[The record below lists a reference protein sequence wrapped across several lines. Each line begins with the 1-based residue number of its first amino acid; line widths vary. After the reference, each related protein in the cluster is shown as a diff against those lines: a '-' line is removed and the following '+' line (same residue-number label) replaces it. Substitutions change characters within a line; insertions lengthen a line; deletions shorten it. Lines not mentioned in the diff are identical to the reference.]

1 MPRPNR
7 KQNFLACYRELGD
20 VWKACKAAGID
31 SRQTHYRWLT
41 DEQYRQ
47 DFALA
52 QRDYE
57 QISARRNIENVRK
70 LADQTRNLAL
80 ADQAE
85 RLSAMNERWNGAR
98 QAVTR
103 ITLER
108 GAEMAT
114 VPGGKSGFLCRD
126 YRGKDCTG
134 EVYRVDTGLVSLLG
148 EMRAIE
154 RAAAEQLGQ
163 LSTQVEFSGAGGGPI
178 EIKVEFVRPADEAR
192 DHLKVIPGKAG

>member
-7 KQNFLACYRELGD
+7 KQTFLACYRELGD
-20 VWKACKAAGID
+20 IKKACKAAGIP
-31 SRQTHYRWLT
+31 SRESHYKWLN
-41 DEQYRQ
+41 DDQYRQ

-52 QRDYE
+52 QRDYQ
-57 QISARRNIENVRK
+57 QIDAERSVEKARK
-70 LADQTRNLAL
+70 LADQLGSLELVAQ
-80 ADQAE
+80 DH
-85 RLSAMNERWNGAR
+85 RLRAMQERWQGVREAI
-98 QAVTR
+98 TR

-163 LSTQVEFSGAGGGPI
+163 LATQAEFSGAGGGPI
-178 EIKVEFVRPADEAR
+178 EIKVEFVRPAEQSR
-192 DHLKVIPGKAG
+192 DNLKVIPGKAG